1 MSIAFWIIS
10 GLLALVFLASGST
23 KLARTR
29 EQLAA
34 GGMAWAPDFGT
45 TQVKLIGTAQVLGA
59 IGLILPVLL
68 LIAPV
73 LSPVAALALAALMIG
88 AVVVHIRRK
97 EAFIPPLV
105 LAVLSLV
112 AAALGFAIL

>member
-1 MSIAFWIIS
+1 MTIAFWIVS
-10 GLLALVFLASGST
+10 GLLALVFLASGSM

-29 EQLAA
+29 EQLAE
-34 GGMAWAPDFGT
+34 GGMAWAADFSA
-45 TQVKLIGTAQVLGA
+45 TQVKLIGAAQVLGA

-68 LIAPV
+68 GIVPM
-73 LSPVAALALAALMIG
+73 LSPIAALALAANMVA
-88 AVVVHIRRK
+88 AVVVHVRRK

-112 AAALGFAIL
+112 AAALGFATI

>member
-1 MSIAFWIIS
+1 MLIAFWIVS
-10 GLLALVFLASGST
+10 GLLALVFLASGSM

-29 EQLAA
+29 EQLAE
-34 GGMAWAPDFGT
+34 GGMAWATDYST

-68 LIAPV
+68 GIAPA
-73 LSPVAALALAALMIG
+73 LSPIAALALAAIMIG
-88 AVVVHIRRK
+88 AVVVHVRRK

-105 LAVLSLV
+105 LAVLSLA